1 MKIRNIAIIAHV
13 DHGKTTLIDAL
24 LKQTH
29 AFRDNQAEMDQSAIL
44 DSNDLEREKGITI
57 LAKNTA
63 VFYKD
68 QMGEE
73 IKINIIDTPGHA
85 DFAGE
90 VERVINMADGA
101 ILLVDAAEGPLP
113 QTKFVLEQAIKQ
125 KLKMI
130 VVLNK
135 IDRKDAEPERVLAEV
150 EELFLTLADDE
161 SQLLFPVLYAVGREG
176 KVWKALPKSDV
187 GNVEALAAREGDVTP
202 LFEEI
207 IETIPEPKVDESL
220 PFKMQVSTL
229 DFDSY
234 KGTYSVG
241 KVVQGKVK
249 QGQRLNVLREKQ
261 KVGEMS
267 VAHLM
272 VSNGLAR
279 EEIQEC
285 QAGDII
291 SITGLENVEIG
302 QTLSALGETEGFP
315 MIEITEPT
323 MKIQLAANT
332 SPFAAKEGEF
342 TTIRQIGDRLK
353 REQKTNLGLRV
364 ESGDG
369 GFFTISGRG
378 ELHLSILI
386 ETMRREG
393 YEMELGRPQ
402 VIFKEIEGVTQEP
415 IEELTIEIDQEYVGI
430 ITEELGKRQ
439 AELKDSHTNSKGVSR
454 MVYHASSR
462 NLLGFRSQIITRT
475 RGNGLFSSQF
485 LEYRPL
491 QKVAE
496 QLRNGALIATESGMA
511 TSYALES
518 VQQRGKTFIKPGD
531 QVYAG
536 QIVGLRSQKDDLE
549 VNVCKAKKLTNF
561 RSNADVMTT
570 LDAAKEMSLEEC
582 LDFIEE
588 DELLEVTPKSLRL
601 RKRYLNRLERNKK
614 SRV

>member
-29 AFRDNQAEMDQSAIL
+29 AFRENQAEMDQSAIL

-68 QMGEE
+68 QRNEE

-161 SQLLFPVLYAVGREG
+161 SQLIFPVLYAVGREG

-187 GNVEALAAREGDVTP
+187 GNIEALASRDGDVIP
-202 LFEEI
+202 LFDEI
-207 IETIPEPKVDESL
+207 VETIPAPKVDENL

-229 DFDSY
+229 DFDNY
-234 KGTYSVG
+234 KGTYSIG

-249 QGQRLNVLREKQ
+249 QGQRLNVLRENE

-272 VSNGLAR
+272 VSNGLTR
-279 EEIQEC
+279 EEVQEC

-291 SITGLENVEIG
+291 AITGLENVEIG
-302 QTLSALGETEGFP
+302 QTLTALGETEGFP

-323 MKIQLAANT
+323 LKIQLAANT

-353 REQKTNLGLRV
+353 REQKTNLGLKV
-364 ESGDG
+364 ESGEG
-369 GFFTISGRG
+369 GFFTIAGRG

-402 VIFKEIEGVTQEP
+402 VIFKEIDGVKHEP

-439 AELKDSHTNSKGVSR
+439 AELKDSITNAKGVAR

-462 NLLGFRSQIITRT
+462 NLLGFRSQIITKT

-518 VQQRGKTFIKPGD
+518 VQQRGKTFVKPGE
-531 QVYAG
+531 QVYEG
-536 QIVGLRSQKDDLE
+536 QIVGLRSQKDDMD

-601 RKRYLNRLERNKK
+601 RKRYLSKLERSKK
-614 SRV
+614 SKI

>member
-29 AFRDNQAEMDQSAIL
+29 AFRDNQAEMNQSAIL

-68 QMGEE
+68 QTGEE

-176 KVWKALPKSDV
+176 KVWKALPKSEV
-187 GNVEALAAREGDVTP
+187 GNLEALAAKEGDVIP
-202 LFEEI
+202 LFDEI
-207 IETIPEPKVDESL
+207 VETIPEPKVDQNL

-234 KGTYSVG
+234 KGTYSIG
-241 KVVQGKVK
+241 KVVQGTVK
-249 QGQRLNVLREKQ
+249 QGQRLNVLRENE

-272 VSNGLAR
+272 VSDGLDR
-279 EEIQEC
+279 QEIDQC

-291 SITGLENVEIG
+291 AITGLENVEIG
-302 QTLSALGETEGFP
+302 QTLTALGETKGFP

-323 MKIQLAANT
+323 LKIQLAANT

-364 ESGDG
+364 ETGEG
-369 GFFTISGRG
+369 GFFTIAGRG

-402 VIFKEIEGVTQEP
+402 VIFKEIDGIKHEP
-415 IEELTIEIDQEYVGI
+415 IEELTIEINQEFVGI

-439 AELKDSHTNSKGVSR
+439 AELKNSHTNAKGVSK
-454 MVYHASSR
+454 MIYHASSR
-462 NLLGFRSQIITRT
+462 NLLGFRSQIITKT

-491 QKVAE
+491 QKVSE
-496 QLRNGALIATESGMA
+496 QLRNGALIATESGMV

-518 VQQRGKTFIKPGD
+518 VQQRGKTFVKPGE
-531 QVYAG
+531 QVYEG
-536 QIVGLRSQKDDLE
+536 QVVGLRSQKGDLE

-570 LDAAKEMSLEEC
+570 LDAAKDMSLEES

-601 RKRYLNRLERNKK
+601 RKRYLNKLVRNKK
-614 SRV
+614 SKV

>member
-68 QMGEE
+68 QMGDE

-207 IETIPEPKVDESL
+207 IETIPEPEVDETL

-249 QGQRLNVLREKQ
+249 QGQRLNVLRENQ

-302 QTLSALGETEGFP
+302 QTLTALGETEGFP

-364 ESGDG
+364 ESADG

-531 QVYAG
+531 QVYEG

-601 RKRYLNRLERNKK
+601 RKRYLSRLERNKK

>member
-1 MKIRNIAIIAHV
+1 
-13 DHGKTTLIDAL
+13 
-24 LKQTH
+24 
-29 AFRDNQAEMDQSAIL
+29 
-44 DSNDLEREKGITI
+44 
-57 LAKNTA
+57 
-63 VFYKD
+63 
-68 QMGEE
+68 
-73 IKINIIDTPGHA
+73 
-85 DFAGE
+85 
-90 VERVINMADGA
+90 
-101 ILLVDAAEGPLP
+101 
-113 QTKFVLEQAIKQ
+113 
-125 KLKMI
+125 

-161 SQLLFPVLYAVGREG
+161 SQLIFPVLYAVGREG
-176 KVWKALPKSDV
+176 KVWKALPKSEV
-187 GNVEALAAREGDVTP
+187 GNLEALAAKEGDVIP
-202 LFEEI
+202 LFDEI
-207 IETIPEPKVDESL
+207 VETIPEPKVDENL

-229 DFDSY
+229 DFDNY
-234 KGTYSVG
+234 KGTYSIG
-241 KVVQGKVK
+241 KVVQGTVK
-249 QGQRLNVLREKQ
+249 QGQRLNVLRENE
-261 KVGEMS
+261 KVTEMS

-272 VSNGLAR
+272 VSDGLNR
-279 EEIQEC
+279 KEIDQC
-285 QAGDII
+285 QAGDIVA
-291 SITGLENVEIG
+291 ITGLESVEIG
-302 QTLSALGETEGFP
+302 QTLTALGEKEGFP

-323 MKIQLAANT
+323 LKIQLAANT

-364 ESGDG
+364 ETGEG
-369 GFFTISGRG
+369 GFFTIAGRG
-378 ELHLSILI
+378 ELHLSILV

-402 VIFKEIEGVTQEP
+402 VIFKEVDGVKQEP
-415 IEELTIEIDQEYVGI
+415 IEELTIEIDQEFVGI

-454 MVYHASSR
+454 MIYHASSR
-462 NLLGFRSQIITRT
+462 NLLGFRSQIITKT

-496 QLRNGALIATESGMA
+496 QLRNGALIATESGVA

-518 VQQRGKTFIKPGD
+518 VQQRGKTFVKRGD
-531 QVYAG
+531 QVYEG
-536 QIVGLRSQKDDLE
+536 QIVGLRSQKGDLE

-570 LDAAKEMSLEEC
+570 LDAAKDMSLEES

-601 RKRYLNRLERNKK
+601 RKRYLDKLLRNKK

>member
-29 AFRDNQAEMDQSAIL
+29 AFRDNQAEMDQSTIL

-68 QMGEE
+68 QTGEE

-130 VVLNK
+130 VLLNK

-187 GNVEALAAREGDVTP
+187 GNVEALAVREGDVAP

-207 IETIPEPKVDESL
+207 VETIPEPSVDENL

-234 KGTYSVG
+234 KGTYSIG
-241 KVVQGKVK
+241 KVVQGRVK
-249 QGQRLNVLREKQ
+249 QGQRLNVLRENK

-272 VSNGLAR
+272 VSNGLDR
-279 EEIQEC
+279 EEIAEC

-291 SITGLENVEIG
+291 AITGLEKVEIG
-302 QTLSALGETEGFP
+302 QTLAALGETEGFP

-402 VIFKEIEGVTQEP
+402 VIFKEIDGVTQEP

-439 AELKDSHTNSKGVSR
+439 AELKDSHTSSKGVSR

-496 QLRNGALIATESGMA
+496 QLRNGALIATESGMV

-518 VQQRGKTFIKPGD
+518 VQQRGKTFVKPGE
-531 QVYAG
+531 QVYEG

-570 LDAAKEMSLEEC
+570 LDAAKEMSLEES

>member
-1 MKIRNIAIIAHV
+1 MN
-13 DHGKTTLIDAL
+13 
-24 LKQTH
+24 
-29 AFRDNQAEMDQSAIL
+29 QSAIL

-68 QMGEE
+68 QTGEE

-176 KVWKALPKSDV
+176 KVWKALPKSEV
-187 GNVEALAAREGDVTP
+187 GNLEALAAKEGDVIP
-202 LFEEI
+202 LFDEI
-207 IETIPEPKVDESL
+207 VETIPEPKVDQNL

-234 KGTYSVG
+234 KGTYSIG
-241 KVVQGKVK
+241 KVVQGTVK
-249 QGQRLNVLREKQ
+249 QGQRLNVLRENE

-272 VSNGLAR
+272 VSDGLDR
-279 EEIQEC
+279 QEIDQC

-291 SITGLENVEIG
+291 AITGLENVEIG
-302 QTLSALGETEGFP
+302 QTLTALGETKGFP

-323 MKIQLAANT
+323 LKIQLAANT

-364 ESGDG
+364 ETGEG
-369 GFFTISGRG
+369 GFFTIAGRG

-402 VIFKEIEGVTQEP
+402 VIFKEIDGIKHEP
-415 IEELTIEIDQEYVGI
+415 IEELTIEINQEFVGI

-439 AELKDSHTNSKGVSR
+439 AELKNSHTNAKGVSK
-454 MVYHASSR
+454 MIYHASSR
-462 NLLGFRSQIITRT
+462 NLLGFRSQIITKT

-491 QKVAE
+491 QKVSE
-496 QLRNGALIATESGMA
+496 QLRNGALIATESGMV

-518 VQQRGKTFIKPGD
+518 VQQRGKTFVKPGE
-531 QVYAG
+531 QVYEG
-536 QIVGLRSQKDDLE
+536 QVVGLRSQKGDLE

-570 LDAAKEMSLEEC
+570 LDAAKDMSLEES

-601 RKRYLNRLERNKK
+601 RKRYLNKLVRNKK
-614 SRV
+614 SKV

>member
-29 AFRDNQAEMDQSAIL
+29 AFRDNQAEMDQSTIL

-68 QMGEE
+68 QTGDE

-207 IETIPEPKVDESL
+207 IETIPEPKVDENL

-249 QGQRLNVLREKQ
+249 QGQRLNVLRENQ

-272 VSNGLAR
+272 MSNGLAR
-279 EEIQEC
+279 EEITEC

-302 QTLSALGETEGFP
+302 QTLAALGETEGFP

-364 ESGDG
+364 ESSDG

-402 VIFKEIEGVTQEP
+402 VIFKEIDGVIQEP

-439 AELKDSHTNSKGVSR
+439 AELKDSHTSSKGVSR

-496 QLRNGALIATESGMA
+496 QLRNGALIATESGMV

-518 VQQRGKTFIKPGD
+518 VQQRGKTFVKPGE
-531 QVYAG
+531 QVYEG
-536 QIVGLRSQKDDLE
+536 QIVGLRSQRDDLE